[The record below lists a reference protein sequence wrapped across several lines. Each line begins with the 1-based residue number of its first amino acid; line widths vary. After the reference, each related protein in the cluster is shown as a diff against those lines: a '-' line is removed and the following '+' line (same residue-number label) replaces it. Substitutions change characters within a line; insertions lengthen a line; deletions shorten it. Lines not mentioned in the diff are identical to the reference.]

1 MVLII
6 DNSNSMQ
13 YHIKTMIKA
22 AQLIIKS
29 LTADDILLVY
39 TVGSKVNSLTENYI
53 TFMNNTEIKN
63 LQKKL
68 D

>member
-1 MVLII
+1 
-6 DNSNSMQ
+6 
-13 YHIKTMIKA
+13 MIKA

-29 LTADDILLVY
+29 LTADDILLAY